1 MLDQLFSGLFESGS
15 SAGISISDFL
25 LCMLISLLV
34 GALLAA
40 IYTYK
45 SKYTRSFV
53 ITLAL
58 LPSVVS
64 VVIMLVNG
72 NIGAGI
78 AVAGAFSLVRF
89 RSVPGTAK
97 EIYAIFLAMAAGLAV
112 GMGYPGFSVLFTVI
126 VGLASMLYARLGLG
140 TTEDGKS
147 GKELRIT
154 IPEDLDYDGVFD
166 DLLSEY
172 AGNWQLV
179 SVRTTNMGSLYR
191 LRYTLSLKEGKSE
204 KEFIDKLRCRNGNLE
219 VSLSLAQTAETVE
232 L

>member
-1 MLDQLFSGLFESGS
+1 MLDQLFSGMFDSS
-15 SAGISISDFL
+15 TSAGISLSDFL
-25 LCMLISLLV
+25 LCMLVALIV
-34 GALLAA
+34 GAILAA

-45 SKYTRSFV
+45 TKYTKSFV

-58 LPSVVS
+58 LPSVVC
-64 VVIMLVNG
+64 VVILLVNG
-72 NIGAGI
+72 NLGAGI

-112 GMGYPGFSVLFTVI
+112 GMGYPGFAVLFSVI
-126 VGLASMLYARLGLG
+126 VGLASMLYTRFGIGGA
-140 TTEDGKS
+140 EDGKA

-166 DLLSEY
+166 DLLNEY

-179 SVRTTNMGSLYR
+179 GVRTTNMGSLYR
-191 LRYTLSLKEGKSE
+191 LRYELSLKEGKSE

-219 VSLSLAQTAETVE
+219 VSLSLMQTVE
-232 L
+232 AVEL

>member
-1 MLDQLFSGLFESGS
+1 
-15 SAGISISDFL
+15 
-25 LCMLISLLV
+25 MLISLFV

-45 SKYTRSFV
+45 SKYTKSFV

-58 LPSVVS
+58 LPSVVC
-64 VVIMLVNG
+64 VVILLVNG
-72 NIGAGI
+72 NLGAGI

-112 GMGYPGFSVLFTVI
+112 GMGYPGFAILFTVI
-126 VGLASMLYARLGLG
+126 VGLASMLYARFGLG
-140 TTEDGKS
+140 GTDDDRA

-166 DLLSEY
+166 DLLNEY

-179 SVRTTNMGSLYR
+179 SVRTTNMGSLYK
-191 LRYTLSLKEGKSE
+191 LRYLLSMKEGKSE
-204 KEFIDKLRCRNGNLE
+204 KELIDKLRCRNGNLE
-219 VSLSLAQTAETVE
+219 VSLSLAQTVE
-232 L
+232 SGEL